1 MKTTENHDPM
11 KRRNTAIHVSMPLL
25 GCLLGFLTSP
35 MFTADLVADE
45 LPGILRLNNGDY
57 VQGQFSPSELNADDA
72 APVVNWQHAGFAT
85 PFEFPFATLASAT
98 FPAPTDITATKGK
111 FAFELLNGDRLF
123 GNIVE
128 VGDPLIVTLGEDEPS
143 ELPLAMVRQIF
154 RWDDSRAV
162 VFQGPGSRDDWES
175 SGQIE
180 SWTDSKGTLETSA
193 TMATLFRD
201 LKLPQVARVE
211 LDISWEGKPN
221 FVIAVGVDPR
231 SAENTWADAFHIEVW
246 DEDIVAVWE
255 DGSLAGVQS
264 IAKLKELGNRL
275 QVTLKIDQTNR
286 HVMIESMRGE
296 TLTQYTL
303 PIKKPRVAQTG
314 IYFRNIDGVLRIRSL
329 QVLHATDLNSKSS
342 DRAKTAE
349 NTEGPDVDTAV
360 RLVNGDAFQGRWK
373 AIQDEQWLF
382 EDGEEE
388 RSVPSDEIL
397 VMDFRR
403 AIPKGDLEPQSTTID
418 YLQIRTFDGMRL
430 SGRLQRIDEQA
441 MHVIAEATQSQI
453 SIPISSIDTIDF
465 QSSQTAVPSLRGQMR
480 LELEGTRLHGRLLD
494 TEPDNQPTPL
504 RFGPTEI
511 AASTMLPS
519 LQGKLILRPTIETT
533 KSATELRIERLAKI
547 REAAQQK
554 KGLRVVQNQV
564 IAVQPAAKAGV
575 WNVFNKAF
583 NPAAIQKA
591 VSGKPIYLKT
601 GEVIPGKVIAIDERE
616 VTFESSMTKKTKLPR
631 EQIRALHLSGG
642 NANSVIDEQERER
655 LLTVPRNRKNS
666 PPTHLLIARNG
677 DMMRCRLVSLT
688 EETAEV
694 ESRLETITIPR
705 NVISQIIWLKP
716 PVEVEDEN
724 NADADDDPE
733 VLATDQATDESA
745 GLTVQGK
752 MHDGNRLSL
761 VPESVINQTLIGENF
776 FLGPIRLPLAN
787 CEELYLGVRND
798 FELADDPHA
807 IWQLVNAPEPIIGDS
822 GGGDDSMAGTR
833 SPLVGNPAPDFKL
846 KTLDGEP
853 FRIADQTGRTLVLDF
868 WATWC
873 GPCMQAMPVIEEAV
887 AEFDPEQVRLVAV
900 NLQESAEDI
909 RNTLDRIGVSPEVVL
924 DIDGV
929 AAGRYQAN
937 AIPQTV
943 VIDAEGTVT
952 RVFVGGGSK
961 LGEQLAD
968 AIRETLGEPAKQN

>member
-1 MKTTENHDPM
+1 MKTTENHDRM

-57 VQGQFSPSELNADDA
+57 VQGRFSPSELNAGDA
-72 APVVNWQHAGFAT
+72 VPVVNWQHAGFAT

-275 QVTLKIDQTNR
+275 QVTLKIDQANR

-342 DRAKTAE
+342 DREKTAE
-349 NTEGPDVDTAV
+349 NSEGPGVDTAV
-360 RLVNGDAFQGRWK
+360 QLVNGDAFQGRWK
-373 AIQDEQWLF
+373 AIQDDEWLF

-631 EQIRALHLSGG
+631 EQIRALHLNGG

-666 PPTHLLIARNG
+666 PPTHLLIANNG

-724 NADADDDPE
+724 NADADDAPE

-909 RNTLDRIGVSPEVVL
+909 RNTLDRIGVSPKVVL

>member
-1 MKTTENHDPM
+1 MKTTENHDRM
-11 KRRNTAIHVSMPLL
+11 KRRNTAIHVCMPLL

-72 APVVNWQHAGFAT
+72 SPVVNWQHAGFAT

-275 QVTLKIDQTNR
+275 QVTLKIDQANR

-342 DRAKTAE
+342 DREKTAE
-349 NTEGPDVDTAV
+349 NSEGPDVDTAV
-360 RLVNGDAFQGRWK
+360 QLVNGDAFQGRWK
-373 AIQDEQWLF
+373 AIQDDEWLF

-465 QSSQTAVPSLRGQMR
+465 QSSQAAVPSLRGQMR
-480 LELEGTRLHGRLLD
+480 LELEGTHLHGRLLD

-631 EQIRALHLSGG
+631 EQIRALHLNGG

-724 NADADDDPE
+724 NADADDAPE

-868 WATWC
+868 WAT
-873 GPCMQAMPVIEEAV
+873 
-887 AEFDPEQVRLVAV
+887 
-900 NLQESAEDI
+900 
-909 RNTLDRIGVSPEVVL
+909 
-924 DIDGV
+924 
-929 AAGRYQAN
+929 
-937 AIPQTV
+937 
-943 VIDAEGTVT
+943 
-952 RVFVGGGSK
+952 
-961 LGEQLAD
+961 
-968 AIRETLGEPAKQN
+968 

>member
-1 MKTTENHDPM
+1 MKTTENHDRM
-11 KRRNTAIHVSMPLL
+11 KRRNTAVHVSMPLL

-35 MFTADLVADE
+35 MFTADLFADE

-98 FPAPTDITATKGK
+98 FPAPAKITATKGK

-175 SGQIE
+175 NGQIE

-342 DRAKTAE
+342 DHAKTAE
-349 NTEGPDVDTAV
+349 NLEGPGVDTAV
-360 RLVNGDAFQGRWK
+360 QLVNGDAFQGRWK
-373 AIQDEQWLF
+373 AIQDDEWLF

-388 RSVPSDEIL
+388 RSVSSDEIL

-430 SGRLQRIDEQA
+430 SGRLQQIDEQEL
-441 MHVIAEATQSQI
+441 HVIAEATQSQI

-631 EQIRALHLSGG
+631 EQIRALHLNGG

-961 LGEQLAD
+961 LGKQLAD

>member
-1 MKTTENHDPM
+1 M
-11 KRRNTAIHVSMPLL
+11 KRRNTAVHVSMPLL

-35 MFTADLVADE
+35 MFTADLFADE

-98 FPAPTDITATKGK
+98 FPAPAKITATKGK

-175 SGQIE
+175 NGQIE

-342 DRAKTAE
+342 DHAKTAE
-349 NTEGPDVDTAV
+349 NLEGPGVDTAV
-360 RLVNGDAFQGRWK
+360 QLVNGDAFQGRWK
-373 AIQDEQWLF
+373 AIQDDEWLF

-388 RSVPSDEIL
+388 RSVSSDEIL

-430 SGRLQRIDEQA
+430 SGRLQQIDEQEL
-441 MHVIAEATQSQI
+441 HVIAEATQSQI

-631 EQIRALHLSGG
+631 EQIRALHLNGG

-961 LGEQLAD
+961 LGKQLAD

>member
-1 MKTTENHDPM
+1 MKTTENHDRM
-11 KRRNTAIHVSMPLL
+11 KRRNTAIHVCMPLL

-72 APVVNWQHAGFAT
+72 SPVVNWQHAGFAT

-275 QVTLKIDQTNR
+275 QVTLKIDQANR

-342 DRAKTAE
+342 DREKTAE
-349 NTEGPDVDTAV
+349 NSEGPDVDTAV
-360 RLVNGDAFQGRWK
+360 QLVNGDAFQGRWK
-373 AIQDEQWLF
+373 AIQDDEWLF

-465 QSSQTAVPSLRGQMR
+465 QSSQAAVPSLRGQMR
-480 LELEGTRLHGRLLD
+480 LELEGTHLHGRLLD

-631 EQIRALHLSGG
+631 EQIRALHLNGG

-724 NADADDDPE
+724 NADADDAPE

>member
-1 MKTTENHDPM
+1 MKTIENHDRM
-11 KRRNTAIHVSMPLL
+11 KRRNTAVLMSTPLL
-25 GCLLGFLTSP
+25 GCLFSFLTATLFASGL
-35 MFTADLVADE
+35 FADE
-45 LPGILRLNNGDY
+45 LPGILRLNNGDH
-57 VQGQFSPSELNADDA
+57 VQGQFSASGVNGDDQ
-72 APVVNWQHAGFAT
+72 APVVNWQHHDFAT
-85 PFEFPFATLASAT
+85 PFSFPFASLASAT
-98 FPAPTDITATKGK
+98 FPAPSAIEATKGQ

-123 GNIVE
+123 GNIIE
-128 VGDPLIVTLGEDEPS
+128 VGDPLIVTLAGDEPS

-162 VFQGPGSRDDWES
+162 VFQGPGSRDNWES
-175 SGQIE
+175 SGQLE
-180 SWTDSKGTLETSA
+180 SWTDANGTLETSA

-211 LDISWEGKPN
+211 LDIAWEGKPN
-221 FVIAVGVDPR
+221 FVIAVGVDPQ

-246 DEDIVAVWE
+246 DEDVVAVWE

-275 QVTLKIDQTNR
+275 QVTLKIDQANR

-303 PIKKPRVAQTG
+303 PIKQPRVARTG

-329 QVLHATDLNSKSS
+329 QVLHATDLNPNSRDHAQATKDSERS
-342 DRAKTAE
+342 
-349 NTEGPDVDTAV
+349 GIDTAV
-360 RLVNGDAFQGRWK
+360 HLVNGDAFLGRWK
-373 AIQDEQWLF
+373 AIQDNQWLF

-388 RSVPSDEIL
+388 RSVPADEIL
-397 VMDFRR
+397 VMDFLKT
-403 AIPKGDLEPQSTTID
+403 IPKGGFEPQQTNAD
-418 YLQIRTFDGMRL
+418 HLQIRTFDGMRL
-430 SGRLQRIDEQA
+430 SGRLQRIDKLA
-441 MHVIAEATQSQI
+441 LHVIAEATQSEMT
-453 SIPISSIDTIDF
+453 IPISSIDTIDF
-465 QSSQTAVPSLRGQMR
+465 EPSETVVPSLRGQMR

-494 TEPDNQPTPL
+494 AEPDSHPTPL
-504 RFGPTEI
+504 RFGPSDI

-533 KSATELRIERLAKI
+533 KSATELRIERLARL
-547 REAAQQK
+547 REAAQQRN
-554 KGLRVVQNQV
+554 GLPVIRNQV
-564 IAVQPAAKAGV
+564 IAIQPVAKPGV

-583 NPAAIQKA
+583 NPAAIQRAA
-591 VSGKPIYLKT
+591 VGKPIYLKT
-601 GEVIPGKVIAIDERE
+601 GEVIPGKVISIDENE
-616 VTFESSMTKKTKLPR
+616 VSFESGMTQKTKLPR
-631 EQIRALHLSGG
+631 EQIRALHLNGG
-642 NANSVIDEQERER
+642 NANSVVDEQERER
-655 LLTVPRNRKNS
+655 LLTIPRNRKNS

-677 DMMRCRLVSLT
+677 DMMRCRLISLT

-705 NVISQIIWLKP
+705 NVVSQIIWLKP
-716 PVEVEDEN
+716 PIRTEDGN
-724 NADADDDPE
+724 NADKDNDPE
-733 VLATDQATDESA
+733 VPNADDATGDATV
-745 GLTVQGK
+745 LTVQGK

-787 CEELYLGVRND
+787 CEELYFGKIDDRD
-798 FELADDPHA
+798 DTDDPHA
-807 IWQLVNAPEPIIGDS
+807 IWQLVDAPEPIIGDS
-822 GGGDDSMAGTR
+822 GGGDDSLAGTR

-853 FRIADQTGRTLVLDF
+853 FQIADQTGRTLVLDF

-873 GPCMQAMPVIEEAV
+873 GPCLQAMPVIEEAV

-900 NLQESAEDI
+900 NLQENAEDI

-968 AIRETLGEPAKQN
+968 AIRETLGEPTKQN

>member
-1 MKTTENHDPM
+1 M
-11 KRRNTAIHVSMPLL
+11 KRPTTAVTASMPLL
-25 GCLLGFLTSP
+25 GWILVSLTAP
-35 MFTADLVADE
+35 LFTAELLADE
-45 LPGILRLNNGDY
+45 LSGILRLNNGDY
-57 VQGQFSPSELNADDA
+57 VQGQFSASEMNAEEA
-72 APVVNWQHAGFAT
+72 SPLVNWQHAGFAT
-85 PFEFPFATLASAT
+85 PFSFPFASLASTT
-98 FPAPTDITATKGK
+98 FPPPSEIKATPGQ

-123 GNIVE
+123 GNVVE
-128 VGDPLIVTLGEDEPS
+128 VGDPLMVSLTGGETS

-154 RWDDSRAV
+154 RWDDSRAM

-175 SGQIE
+175 NGQLE
-180 SWTDSKGTLETSA
+180 SWVDSKGTLETS
-193 TMATLFRD
+193 TSMATIFRD
-201 LKLPQVARVE
+201 LKLPRLARVE
-211 LDISWEGKPN
+211 LDIAWEGKPN
-221 FVIAVGVDPR
+221 FVIAVGVDPE
-231 SAENTWADAFHIEVW
+231 SPENTWADAFHIEVW
-246 DEDIVAVWE
+246 DDDIVAVWE
-255 DGSLAGVQS
+255 DGSLAGVES

-275 QVTLKIDQTNR
+275 QVTLKIDQANR
-286 HVMIESMRGE
+286 HVTIESLRGE

-314 IYFRNIDGVLRIRSL
+314 IYFRNIDGTLRIRSL
-329 QVLHATDLNSKSS
+329 QVLHATDLTPKSN
-342 DRAKTAE
+342 DTAE
-349 NTEGPDVDTAV
+349 ASENSDEAGIETSVHLT
-360 RLVNGDAFQGRWK
+360 NGEAFQGHWK
-373 AIQDEQWLF
+373 GI
-382 EDGEEE
+382 EDNLWQFQAGEEE
-388 RSVPSDEIL
+388 RSIHADQIM
-397 VMDFRR
+397 VMDLVQN
-403 AIPKGDLEPQSTTID
+403 APEKDSEPELPSLDQ
-418 YLQIRTFDGMRL
+418 LQIRTFDGMRL
-430 SGRLQRIDEQA
+430 SGSLQQIDEQSLR
-441 MHVIAEATQSQI
+441 VVAEATQGEVE
-453 SIPISSIDTIDF
+453 IPISSIDTIDF
-465 QSSQTAVPSLRGQMR
+465 QASKPSVPPQHGQMR

-494 TEPDNQPTPL
+494 AEPDTQPTAL
-504 RFGPTEI
+504 RFEPSGTT
-511 AASTMLPS
+511 ASVMRPN
-519 LQGKLILRPTIETT
+519 LQGKLVLRPKVETT
-533 KSATELRIERLAKI
+533 KSATELRIERLQKI
-547 REAAQQK
+547 RQTLKKQNAVVRAQN
-554 KGLRVVQNQV
+554 RPAPA
-564 IAVQPAAKAGV
+564 IRPAAKPGV
-575 WNVFNKAF
+575 WNVFSKVFDPQANLKAI
-583 NPAAIQKA
+583 A
-591 VSGKPIYLKT
+591 GRPIYLKT
-601 GEVIPGKVIAIDERE
+601 GEVIPGKVISIDEQD
-616 VTFESSMTKKTKLPR
+616 VTFESGMTQKTKLPR
-631 EQIRALHLSGG
+631 EQIRAIHL
-642 NANSVIDEQERER
+642 NSTGSEPVIDEQERER

-666 PPTHLLIARNG
+666 PPTHLLIANNG

-688 EETAEV
+688 EFAAEV

-716 PVEVEDEN
+716 PIDTEK
-724 NADADDDPE
+724 
-733 VLATDQATDESA
+733 DQEPTDEDASQKIA
-745 GLTVQGK
+745 ADETDVDSDALTVQGK
-752 MHDGNRLSL
+752 MLDGNRLSL

-833 SPLVGNPAPDFKL
+833 SPLVGHPAPDFKL

-968 AIRETLGEPAKQN
+968 AIRETLGKPAKQN

>member
-1 MKTTENHDPM
+1 M
-11 KRRNTAIHVSMPLL
+11 
-25 GCLLGFLTSP
+25 
-35 MFTADLVADE
+35 
-45 LPGILRLNNGDY
+45 
-57 VQGQFSPSELNADDA
+57 
-72 APVVNWQHAGFAT
+72 
-85 PFEFPFATLASAT
+85 
-98 FPAPTDITATKGK
+98 
-111 FAFELLNGDRLF
+111 
-123 GNIVE
+123 
-128 VGDPLIVTLGEDEPS
+128 
-143 ELPLAMVRQIF
+143 
-154 RWDDSRAV
+154 
-162 VFQGPGSRDDWES
+162 
-175 SGQIE
+175 
-180 SWTDSKGTLETSA
+180 
-193 TMATLFRD
+193 
-201 LKLPQVARVE
+201 
-211 LDISWEGKPN
+211 
-221 FVIAVGVDPR
+221 
-231 SAENTWADAFHIEVW
+231 
-246 DEDIVAVWE
+246 
-255 DGSLAGVQS
+255 
-264 IAKLKELGNRL
+264 
-275 QVTLKIDQTNR
+275 
-286 HVMIESMRGE
+286 
-296 TLTQYTL
+296 
-303 PIKKPRVAQTG
+303 
-314 IYFRNIDGVLRIRSL
+314 
-329 QVLHATDLNSKSS
+329 
-342 DRAKTAE
+342 
-349 NTEGPDVDTAV
+349 
-360 RLVNGDAFQGRWK
+360 
-373 AIQDEQWLF
+373 
-382 EDGEEE
+382 
-388 RSVPSDEIL
+388 
-397 VMDFRR
+397 
-403 AIPKGDLEPQSTTID
+403 
-418 YLQIRTFDGMRL
+418 
-430 SGRLQRIDEQA
+430 
-441 MHVIAEATQSQI
+441 
-453 SIPISSIDTIDF
+453 
-465 QSSQTAVPSLRGQMR
+465 
-480 LELEGTRLHGRLLD
+480 
-494 TEPDNQPTPL
+494 
-504 RFGPTEI
+504 
-511 AASTMLPS
+511 
-519 LQGKLILRPTIETT
+519 
-533 KSATELRIERLAKI
+533 
-547 REAAQQK
+547 
-554 KGLRVVQNQV
+554 
-564 IAVQPAAKAGV
+564 
-575 WNVFNKAF
+575 
-583 NPAAIQKA
+583 
-591 VSGKPIYLKT
+591 KT

-631 EQIRALHLSGG
+631 EQIRALHLNGG
-642 NANSVIDEQERER
+642 NTNSVIDEQERER

-666 PPTHLLIARNG
+666 PPTHLLIANNG

-724 NADADDDPE
+724 NADADDEPE

>member
-1 MKTTENHDPM
+1 M
-11 KRRNTAIHVSMPLL
+11 KRRNTAVHVSMPLL

-85 PFEFPFATLASAT
+85 PFEFPFSTLASAT
-98 FPAPTDITATKGK
+98 FPSPTDITATKGK

-175 SGQIE
+175 NGQIE

-193 TMATLFRD
+193 TMATLYRD

-303 PIKKPRVAQTG
+303 PIKKPRVALTG

-329 QVLHATDLNSKSS
+329 QVLHATGLNPKSS
-342 DRAKTAE
+342 DRAKTVE
-349 NTEGPDVDTAV
+349 NSEGPGFDTAV
-360 RLVNGDAFQGRWK
+360 QLVNGDAFQGRWK
-373 AIQDEQWLF
+373 AIQDDQWLF

-388 RSVPSDEIL
+388 RSVSSDEIL

-631 EQIRALHLSGG
+631 EQIRALHLNGG

-694 ESRLETITIPR
+694 ESRLETISIPR

-724 NADADDDPE
+724 NADVDDEPE

>member
-1 MKTTENHDPM
+1 MKTTENHDRM
-11 KRRNTAIHVSMPLL
+11 KRRNTAVHVSMPLL

-175 SGQIE
+175 NGQIE

-275 QVTLKIDQTNR
+275 QVTLKIDQANR

-329 QVLHATDLNSKSS
+329 QVLHATDLNSRSS
-342 DRAKTAE
+342 DREKTAK

-360 RLVNGDAFQGRWK
+360 QLVNGDAFQGRWK

-631 EQIRALHLSGG
+631 EQIRALHLNGG
-642 NANSVIDEQERER
+642 NTNSVIDEQERER

-688 EETAEV
+688 EETVEV

-705 NVISQIIWLKP
+705 NVISQIIWLQP

-724 NADADDDPE
+724 NADADDAPK